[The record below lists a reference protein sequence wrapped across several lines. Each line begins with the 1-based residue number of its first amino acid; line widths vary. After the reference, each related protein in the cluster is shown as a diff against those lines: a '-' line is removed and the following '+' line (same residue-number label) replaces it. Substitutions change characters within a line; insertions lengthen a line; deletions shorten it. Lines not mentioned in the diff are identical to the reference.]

1 MDKSRFDHLV
11 EKRMRKRQ
19 EKAKAPKLDFNM
31 LVEMM
36 EQFDGLM
43 SLNEGEEAP
52 GAADAINLARQNLP
66 ADWIDKLPKF
76 EISERWGIGEKKPE
90 DENAARQEFR
100 KYMDNIEGPTIQ
112 EKLAS
117 IEKFVNQ
124 SISETPGKESTKT
137 IISNLMFLDLLATV
151 VNNFSPSGAGFLFEA
166 FLAGL
171 LQGTQMVEKTEGGVL
186 DIDDL
191 VDKDNRPISLKLLA
205 PTTVVKGSI
214 RNLIN
219 FIALNEKA
227 LPQAGRKGG
236 IEYLCV
242 YKYGKEQTKAL
253 GMYSFQITAD
263 NIYYWLEKSLKFNI
277 TLSESLI
284 PGDQIRRLI
293 MEADFEKERTKA
305 GQLSDEELK
314 KLRKTQED
322 NMKKVIAAIGGS
334 PSFYNK
340 SDEIRKR
347 LGNVSQATKT
357 AINTIIKNL
366 GVEKPVVDAAQLIN
380 PEADLSATLAG
391 RKELK
396 TKIRTLKDKRKI
408 GKSPAGLS
416 AKKLY
421 DEISDDQ
428 KKNFFLERI
437 TKVSNKD
444 DVVEKMISPDGKEGL
459 KMLEK
464 VASDYKFSATA
475 AKLDVDTKSE
485 YEALTDD
492 EFEMLLLARKKLK
505 DDLRKG
511 VPADNKYLGWFK
523 QTYDIA
529 AFAGDQ
535 AETVADFK
543 NMFYGTGKYAEG
555 KTDRQIQLDDGSI
568 RDMTI
573 KELRA
578 EWRDALLKKAGLIGA
593 ADDDAKDEKS
603 QFEISSDMITKQRLP
618 AVYDKVR
625 LGVLLID
632 RQQILDAANKYAG
645 QISENVVRI
654 FIALHDLTAGLTDYF
669 LQESFTGGTE
679 AKTAL
684 TNLNTEVAAAN
695 ISAETTSEV

>member
-1 MDKSRFDHLV
+1 MDKSRFEHLV
-11 EKRMRKRQ
+11 EKRMRKRKQ
-19 EKAKAPKLDFNM
+19 EKQAEALDFNM
-31 LVEMM
+31 LLEMI

-43 SLNEGEEAP
+43 PLSEAEEAP
-52 GAADAINLARQNLP
+52 GTADAIILAKQNLP

-90 DENAARQEFR
+90 DENVARKEFR

-112 EKLAS
+112 EKLVS

-171 LQGTQMVEKTEGGVL
+171 LQGTQMVEKIGGGVL
-186 DIDDL
+186 GIDDL
-191 VDKDNRPISLKLLA
+191 VDKDNQPISLKLLA

-322 NMKKVIAAIGGS
+322 NFKKVTAAIGGS

-340 SDEIRKR
+340 SEVIRKR

-366 GVEKPVVDAAQLIN
+366 GVEQSVVAAAQLIN
-380 PEADLSATLAG
+380 PEADLPATLAG
-391 RKELK
+391 RRALLK
-396 TKIRTLKDKRKI
+396 RIGTKLKAERVPEDKRK
-408 GKSPAGLS
+408 S
-416 AKKLY
+416 ATDLY
-421 DEISDDQ
+421 NGISDDQ
-428 KKNFFLERI
+428 KSAFFLKRI
-437 TKVSNKD
+437 TKISNKG
-444 DVVEKMISPDGKEGL
+444 DVIEKMISPDGKEGL
-459 KMLEK
+459 KMLSA
-464 VASDYKFSATA
+464 VAGEYTFPTAA

-485 YEALTDD
+485 YEALDDD
-492 EFEMLLLARKKLK
+492 EFGMLLIARKKLR

-529 AFAGDQ
+529 TFAGDQ

-578 EWRDALLKKAGLIGA
+578 EWRDALLKKAGLVGA
-593 ADDDAKDEKS
+593 TDDAKDEKS

-669 LQESFTGGTE
+669 LQESFTGGAE